1 MRQKQGPHAWTF
13 RNPITTG
20 FLAGLSAIEHESAAA
35 DGLLQ
40 HHPDK
45 RRRHVH
51 YTHVRT
57 NNTQDVQPD
66 QLTRAA
72 YWDHL
77 ICCYREAYP
86 KAEADTGSILQFGL
100 VCKEKHKDAARF
112 ADRSEHHH
120 AAVYCSQSHLW
131 RRVREISAAKYNIQL
146 NAVAHD
152 AYCTM
157 YNYLRVPTKKKP
169 LFELDAAPYH
179 SPLHPLGDELR
190 ELLKQGEKYMKVRRG
205 GATESDDTPK
215 VRSQFGIAY
224 TWIISHG
231 LRERE
236 GAVQFEID
244 AVAELK
250 AGRPQLLEFAKKH
263 RGSLE
268 DQLDFCWSLNN
279 APARLLRLGKA
290 KLELLLEAAYPDQV
304 CANGHNNCSTT
315 YNAILTHQRACP
327 VEFCH
332 LLYDALEMGRSK
344 GSSLMLVGPRDT
356 GKTTVTEPARLIFIT
371 MSTPQADSFCPLEDI
386 RGHELI
392 LWQDF
397 RYSPGHPRK
406 AEEGLRI
413 DEGTWNRLLEGLPT
427 RIGVPKTE
435 GRKDFTYKEDPTLI
449 FTGPFE
455 LLAYRNGVV
464 NEIETDQLTCRL
476 RYVFFSRPAS
486 AVRQKLKNCTAC
498 WSRWVLR
505 GELQWRTQKQRRGR

>member
-1 MRQKQGPHAWTF
+1 M
-13 RNPITTG
+13 
-20 FLAGLSAIEHESAAA
+20 S
-35 DGLLQ
+35 
-40 HHPDK
+40 
-45 RRRHVH
+45 
-51 YTHVRT
+51 
-57 NNTQDVQPD
+57 
-66 QLTRAA
+66 
-72 YWDHL
+72 
-77 ICCYREAYP
+77 
-86 KAEADTGSILQFGL
+86 
-100 VCKEKHKDAARF
+100 
-112 ADRSEHHH
+112 
-120 AAVYCSQSHLW
+120 
-131 RRVREISAAKYNIQL
+131 
-146 NAVAHD
+146 
-152 AYCTM
+152 
-157 YNYLRVPTKKKP
+157 
-169 LFELDAAPYH
+169 
-179 SPLHPLGDELR
+179 
-190 ELLKQGEKYMKVRRG
+190 VRRG
-205 GATESDDTPK
+205 GATESVDIPK

-505 GELQWRTQKQRRGR
+505 GELQWRTQKQCRGRRLHSEDHGCPCLALREAQLAHCCAIV